1 MLNIKNSFQKIKKR
15 IILSNYNCKFM
26 CYAFRRRV
34 SITYQIDPWSPRIEE
49 KFSNVA
55 IESV

>member
-1 MLNIKNSFQKIKKR
+1 
-15 IILSNYNCKFM
+15 M
-26 CYAFRRRV
+26 CYAFRGRV

-55 IESV
+55 IESVQDLNSIFYIDTF

>member
-1 MLNIKNSFQKIKKR
+1 MLNIKNSFQKMKKK
-15 IILSNYNCKFM
+15 IILSNCNFM
-26 CYAFRRRV
+26 CYAFRGRV

-49 KFSNVA
+49 KFFNAV

>member
-1 MLNIKNSFQKIKKR
+1 MLSIKKSFQKVKKEY
-15 IILSNYNCKFM
+15 IILSHCNFM
-26 CYAFRRRV
+26 CYAFRGRV

-49 KFSNVA
+49 KFSNAA